1 MTKFFI
7 WFIIQEI
14 LLEIG
19 FIEEIR
25 TALGY
30 NKVPQI
36 FPPIPLSRENT
47 IYSVPICD
55 VTTGMSSQKFFTD

>member
-1 MTKFFI
+1 MTKFLI
-7 WFIIQEI
+7 WFIIEEI

-19 FIEEIR
+19 FIEEMR
-25 TALGY
+25 TTLG
-30 NKVPQI
+30 NNEVPQI

-55 VTTGMSSQKFFTD
+55 DTTGMSLQKFFAD